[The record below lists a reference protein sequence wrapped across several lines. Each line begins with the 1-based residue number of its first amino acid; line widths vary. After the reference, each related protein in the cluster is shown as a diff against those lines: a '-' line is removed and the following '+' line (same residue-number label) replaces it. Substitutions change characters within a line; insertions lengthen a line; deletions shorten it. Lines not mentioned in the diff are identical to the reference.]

1 MPHHYNWIN
10 KCWDEHEHSL
20 GLGPYTV
27 RSSARRFR
35 LLPELI
41 KEIETGDGPT
51 KLYAGMLARHILVSD
66 IDAQLMD
73 EFGKTIADLTEGKK
87 GNKAVA
93 GITTARATK
102 AA

>member
-1 MPHHYNWIN
+1 MPYHYNWIN
-10 KCWDEHEHSL
+10 KCWDEHEQPL
-20 GLGPYTV
+20 GCGPYTV

-73 EFGKTIADLTEGKK
+73 EFGKTIADLTEGGKE
-87 GNKAVA
+87 NKTGAR
-93 GITTARATK
+93 TTRATK